1 MKLQNSDTH
10 FMTIDKLIARFAGQ
24 EVFGA
29 LIGALQRPDRAPVYA
44 ERLAGSAQS
53 VLGAAAASRL
63 GGLHLF
69 VLDDREAAA
78 YFYNDLY
85 NLREGR
91 DVLFFPSGY
100 RRSAQHGEEDAAAA
114 VLRTTALTRMAGM
127 EAGETLCV
135 VSYVEAT
142 GERVASGEQL
152 QKNTLT
158 LHVGEQVSPDFIRDT
173 LAEYRFERVDFVSE
187 PGQFAVR
194 GSIVDV
200 FSFAD
205 SKPYRIDFFGNE
217 VESIRSFN
225 LNTQLSEAK
234 HSAVEIIPNLRSAAS
249 EGGTSLFGF
258 IRRHADSKG
267 IGLIA
272 WAGDAQLAAAKIAA
286 QHSAA
291 GGETIGRED
300 FEEALRALRCVFFAA
315 GSEGS
320 APPAGAPRRCRF
332 NTAPQPAF
340 NKNFDLLAAN
350 LKENEAKGFDNFLLT
365 DSLLQAERIAGILT
379 GVNGEV
385 NGFDQV
391 PASLH
396 EGFVDAGTKM
406 CCYTDHQLF
415 ARHHRYKLH
424 GAPDKSAQLTAR
436 ELSSLQMGDYVVH
449 IDHGVGSFGGL
460 VKQHLNGKLQEFV
473 KLVYRDGDV
482 LFVSVHGLHR
492 ISRYKG
498 KEGAP
503 PKIYKLG
510 TDAWQKLKNATK
522 SKVKDIA
529 KDLIALYAQ
538 RKSSKGFAFSADS
551 YMQQEL
557 EASFIYEDT
566 PDQLKVT
573 QAVKA
578 DMEDAT
584 PMDRLVCGDV
594 GFGKTE
600 IAMRA
605 AFKAVADSKQVAVL
619 VPTTILALQHYKT
632 FSRRLHSFPCRID
645 YLSRFRSPSETKRAL
660 AELAEGKIDVIIGT
674 HKLLGSAVKFK
685 NLGLLIIDEEQKFG
699 VKSKEK
705 LRQLRVSID
714 TLTLT
719 ATPIPR
725 TLQFSLMGARDLSII
740 QTPPPNRQP
749 VATEQHPFDEEVVRN
764 AIEHELARGGQ
775 VFFVHN
781 RVNDILS
788 VEEMVRRVCPQVKV
802 TVAHGQM
809 DGNEME
815 KRVVD
820 FIMGEYDVLVATSI
834 IENGIDIPNANTIII
849 NQAHNFGLSDLHQLR
864 GRVGRSNRKA
874 YCYLLT
880 PPVTLLTDEAR
891 RRLRAIEEFS
901 DLGSGFNIAMQ
912 DLDIRGAGNL
922 LGGEQSGF
930 IAEIG
935 FETYQKILNEAL
947 SELREEEWLSASA
960 RQPEG
965 SCAPDKPA
973 AAAEYSQQQQQQQ
986 QQQSS
991 AWSALL
997 DCAIETDMALLIP
1010 DTYVSSMPEKIL
1022 LYRELDNLQTED
1034 EIAAFHARLT
1044 DRFGAMP
1051 PEAEELLNVV
1061 RLRQAAVTLGFE
1073 KIILKNNLM
1082 IAHFV
1087 SNRLSPYYKSA
1098 TFDAIM
1104 QRIASHPLQLKV
1116 KEQNGKLLLVASR
1129 VSSIAQAMYVL
1140 KAIAG

>member
-1 MKLQNSDTH
+1 
-10 FMTIDKLIARFAGQ
+10 MTIEKLITRFAAQ
-24 EVFGA
+24 EGFTRLCEA
-29 LIGALQRPDRAPVYA
+29 LLRPEHVHLYA
-44 ERLAGSAQS
+44 ERLAGSARS
-53 VLGAAAASRL
+53 VLGAAAAGRL

-69 VLDDREAAA
+69 APDDREAAA

-100 RRSAQHGEEDAAAA
+100 RRGAAHGEEDAAAA
-114 VLRTTALTRMAGM
+114 VLRTAALARIAGM
-127 EAGETLCV
+127 ASGDTLCV
-135 VSYVEAT
+135 VSYAEAL
-142 GERVASGEQL
+142 GEKVASGELL

-158 LHVGEQVSPDFIRDT
+158 LHVGEQVSPDFICET
-173 LAEYRFERVDFVSE
+173 LTEYSFERVDFVGE

-205 SKPYRIDFFGNE
+205 NKPYRIDFFGSE
-217 VESIRSFN
+217 VESIRNFN
-225 LNTQLSEAK
+225 LNTQLSEGR
-234 HSAVEIIPNLRSAAS
+234 HREVEIIPNLRKAAA
-249 EGGTSLFGF
+249 EGETSLFGF
-258 IRRHADSKG
+258 IRRQVGGSVNP
-267 IGLIA
+267 IV
-272 WAGDAQLAAAKIAA
+272 WAGNAPLAAQRIAA
-286 QHSAA
+286 QHGAA
-291 GGETIGRED
+291 SGATIGKED
-300 FEEALRALRCVFFAA
+300 FEEALRELRCVFFVA
-315 GSEGS
+315 GGDDD
-320 APPAGAPRRCRF
+320 APAQELHPAGLTIRCRF
-332 NTAPQPAF
+332 SAAPQPAF

-350 LKENEAKGFDNFLLT
+350 LKENEDNGFDNFLLS
-365 DSLLQAERIAGILT
+365 DSMLQAERIAGILT
-379 GVNGEV
+379 SINGETR
-385 NGFDQV
+385 GFEQTPV
-391 PASLH
+391 ALH
-396 EGFVDAGTKM
+396 EGFVDSGSKM

-424 GAPDKSAQLTAR
+424 GVPDKSEQLTVR

-449 IDHGVGSFGGL
+449 IDHGVGMFGGL
-460 VKQHLNGKLQEFV
+460 VKQRLNGKLQEFV

-498 KEGAP
+498 KDSVP

-510 TDAWQKLKNATK
+510 TDAWQKLKNVTK

-529 KDLIALYAQ
+529 KDLVALYAQ
-538 RKSSKGFAFSADS
+538 RKSAKGFAFSADS
-551 YMQQEL
+551 YLQHEL

-578 DMEDAT
+578 DMEDET

-600 IAMRA
+600 VAMRA

-632 FSRRLHSFPCRID
+632 FSRRLHNFPCRID
-645 YLSRFRSPSETKRAL
+645 YLSRFKSPAEAKRAL
-660 AELAEGKIDVIIGT
+660 AELAGGKIDIIIGT
-674 HKLLGSAVKFK
+674 HKLLGSAVTFK

-699 VKSKEK
+699 VKAKEK
-705 LRQLRVSID
+705 LRQLRVSVD

-749 VATEQHPFDEEVVRN
+749 VATEQHAFSEDVIRN
-764 AIEHELARGGQ
+764 AIEYEVSRGGQ

-781 RVNDILS
+781 RVQDILS
-788 VEEMVRRVCPQVKV
+788 VEELVRKICPHVTV

-809 DGNEME
+809 EGNEME

-820 FIMGEYDVLVATSI
+820 FIMGEYDVLIATSI

-849 NQAHNFGLSDLHQLR
+849 NHAHNFGLSDLHQLR

-874 YCYLLT
+874 FCYLLT
-880 PPVTLLTDEAR
+880 PPSALLTDEAR

-901 DLGSGFNIAMQ
+901 ELGSGFNIAMQ

-947 SELREEEWLSASA
+947 SELREEEWASA
-960 RQPEG
+960 QPQESVREPG
-965 SCAPDKPA
+965 KAT
-973 AAAEYSQQQQQQQ
+973 AAEYPPPQRD
-986 QQQSS
+986 S

-997 DCAIETDMALLIP
+997 DCAIETDMELLIP
-1010 DTYVSSMPEKIL
+1010 DSYVSNVSEKIL

-1034 EIAAFHARLT
+1034 EIAEFHTRMT

-1061 RLRQAAVTLGFE
+1061 RLRQAAVVLGFE

-1082 IAHFV
+1082 IAYFV
-1087 SNRLSPYYKSA
+1087 NNQLSSYYKSV
-1098 TFDAIM
+1098 TFEAVM
-1104 QRIASHPLQLKV
+1104 QRIASRPLQFKV
-1116 KEQNGKLLLVASR
+1116 KEQNGKLSLVAPR

-1140 KAIAG
+1140 KSIKA

>member
-1 MKLQNSDTH
+1 
-10 FMTIDKLIARFAGQ
+10 MTIDKFTTRFAAQG
-24 EVFGA
+24 EFSRLCEA
-29 LIGALQRPDRAPVYA
+29 LLRPERVHLYA
-44 ERLAGSAQS
+44 DRLAGSARS
-53 VLGAAAASRL
+53 VLGAAAAARL

-91 DVLFFPSGY
+91 GVLFFPSSY
-100 RRSAQHGEEDAAAA
+100 RRSAQHGEEDVAAA
-114 VLRTTALTRMAGM
+114 VQRTAALTRIAEMTDRDA
-127 EAGETLCV
+127 LCV
-135 VSYVEAT
+135 VSYTEAA
-142 GERVASGEQL
+142 GEKVASDEAL
-152 QKNTLT
+152 RKNTLK
-158 LHVGEQVSPDFIRDT
+158 LHVGEQVSPDFTCET
-173 LAEYRFERVDFVSE
+173 LTEYHFERVDFVSE

-205 SKPYRIDFFGNE
+205 SKPYRIDFFGDE
-217 VESIRSFN
+217 VESIRSFS

-234 HSAVEIIPNLRSAAS
+234 HSEVEIIPNLRATTSK
-249 EGGTSLFGF
+249 GGISIFGF
-258 IRRHADSKG
+258 IQKHADSKR
-267 IGLIA
+267 ILPIV
-272 WAGDAQLAAAKIAA
+272 WADDVRLAAQKIAA
-286 QHSAA
+286 QHDVA
-291 GGETIGRED
+291 GGSTIGKAD
-300 FEEALRALRCVFFAA
+300 FEKALRDFRCVFFAA
-315 GSEGS
+315 GSDDS
-320 APPAGAPRRCRF
+320 APAQEAPSAELPLRCRF

-350 LKENEAKGFDNFLLT
+350 LKENEDRGFENFLLT
-365 DSLLQAERIAGILT
+365 DSLLQAERLSGILT
-379 GVNGEV
+379 SINGEV
-385 NGFDQV
+385 KGFEQV
-391 PASLH
+391 PVALH
-396 EGFVDAGTKM
+396 EGFVDSDAKI

-424 GAPDKSAQLTAR
+424 GAPDKSEQLTVR

-449 IDHGVGSFGGL
+449 IDHGVGVFGGL
-460 VKQHLNGKLQEFV
+460 VKQSLNGKLHEFV

-498 KEGAP
+498 KESVP

-510 TDAWQKLKNATK
+510 GDAWQKLKNTTK

-538 RKSSKGFAFSADS
+538 RKNTKGFAFSADS
-551 YMQQEL
+551 YLQQEL

-600 IAMRA
+600 VAMRA

-645 YLSRFRSPSETKRAL
+645 YLSRFKSSAETKRAL

-699 VKSKEK
+699 VKAKER

-740 QTPPPNRQP
+740 QTPPPNRKP
-749 VATEQHPFDEEVVRN
+749 VATEVHTFSEEVVRN
-764 AIEHELARGGQ
+764 AVEYEVARGGQ

-781 RVNDILS
+781 RVQDILS
-788 VEEMVRRVCPQVKV
+788 VEEMVRKLCPHVKV

-809 DGNEME
+809 EGNEME

-820 FIMGEYDVLVATSI
+820 FIMGEYDVLIATSI
-834 IENGIDIPNANTIII
+834 IENGIDIPNANTMII
-849 NQAHNFGLSDLHQLR
+849 NHAHYFGLSDLHQLR

-874 YCYLLT
+874 FCYLLT
-880 PPVTLLTDEAR
+880 PPVATLTDEAR

-947 SELREEEWLSASA
+947 SELREEEWSSA
-960 RQPEG
+960 QPAEG
-965 SCAPDKPA
+965 GSEPDKA
-973 AAAEYSQQQQQQQ
+973 AAAKPAVAGYPLPPQDSGW
-986 QQQSS
+986 SS
-991 AWSALL
+991 LL
-997 DCAIETDMALLIP
+997 DCAIETDMELLIP
-1010 DTYVSSMPEKIL
+1010 DAYVSNMSEKIL
-1022 LYRELDNLQTED
+1022 LYRELDNLQTEA
-1034 EIAAFHARLT
+1034 EITAFHARMT

-1051 PEAEELLNVV
+1051 PSAEELLNIV
-1061 RLRQAAVTLGFE
+1061 RLRLAAVELGFE

-1082 IAHFV
+1082 IAYFV
-1087 SNRLSPYYKSA
+1087 SNQQSSYYKSA
-1098 TFDAIM
+1098 TFETIM
-1104 QRIASHPLQLKV
+1104 QRIASKPLQLKV
-1116 KEQNGKLLLVASR
+1116 KEQNGKLSLVAPR
-1129 VSSIAQAMYVL
+1129 VSTIAQAMYVL
-1140 KAIAG
+1140 KVIS

>member
-1 MKLQNSDTH
+1 
-10 FMTIDKLIARFAGQ
+10 MTIEKLITRFAAQ
-24 EVFGA
+24 AEFDRLCEALLRPEVVRLYA
-29 LIGALQRPDRAPVYA
+29 DR
-44 ERLAGSAQS
+44 LSGSARS
-53 VLGAAAASRL
+53 VLGAAAAAQL

-69 VLDDREAAA
+69 VLNDREAAA

-91 DVLFFPSGY
+91 GVLFFPSGY
-100 RRSAQHGEEDAAAA
+100 RRNAQHGENDAATA
-114 VLRTTALTRMAGM
+114 VQRTIALTQIADMAD
-127 EAGETLCV
+127 GETLCV
-135 VSYVEAT
+135 VSYAEAV
-142 GERVASGEQL
+142 GEKVASGEQL
-152 QKNTLT
+152 QKNTLK
-158 LHVGEQVSPDFIRDT
+158 LHVGEQVTPEFIRET
-173 LAEYRFERVDFVSE
+173 LTEYGFERVDFVGD

-194 GSIVDV
+194 GSIIDV

-225 LNTQLSEAK
+225 LNTQLSDAK
-234 HSAVEIIPNLRSAAS
+234 FREVEIIPNLQRNAAS
-249 EGGTSLFGF
+249 ESGTSLFGF
-258 IRRHADSKG
+258 IQKRSEGRRINPVVWTD
-267 IGLIA
+267 
-272 WAGDAQLAAAKIAA
+272 DVRLAAQKIAV

-291 GGETIGRED
+291 GGSTIGEED
-300 FEEALRALRCVFFAA
+300 FEKALREFRCVLFVV
-315 GSEGS
+315 GSGNDAS
-320 APPAGAPRRCRF
+320 AQGVHPTGLSIRCQF
-332 NTAPQPAF
+332 NTAPQPSF

-350 LKENEAKGFDNFLLT
+350 LKENEDKGFDNFLLT

-379 GVNGEV
+379 GVKGDVKEFEQIPV
-385 NGFDQV
+385 
-391 PASLH
+391 ALH
-396 EGFVDAGTKM
+396 EGFVDSDAKI

-424 GAPDKSAQLTAR
+424 GAPDKSEQLTIR

-449 IDHGVGSFGGL
+449 IDHGVGVFGGL
-460 VKQHLNGKLQEFV
+460 VKQHINGKQHEFV

-498 KEGAP
+498 RDSIP

-510 TDAWQKLKNATK
+510 TDAWQRLKNATK

-538 RKSSKGFAFSADS
+538 RKTTKGFAFSADS
-551 YMQQEL
+551 YLQHEL

-578 DMEDAT
+578 DMESEI

-600 IAMRA
+600 VAMRA
-605 AFKAVADSKQVAVL
+605 AFKAVADSRQVAVL

-632 FSRRLHSFPCRID
+632 FSRRLHNFPCRID
-645 YLSRFRSPSETKRAL
+645 YLSRFKSPTETKKAL

-674 HKLLGSAVKFK
+674 QKLLGSSVKFK

-699 VKSKEK
+699 VKAKEK
-705 LRQLRVSID
+705 LRQLRVNVD

-749 VATEQHPFDEEVVRN
+749 VATEQHTFNEDIIRN
-764 AIEHELARGGQ
+764 AIEYEVSRGGQ

-781 RVNDILS
+781 RVQNIQS
-788 VEEMVRRVCPQVKV
+788 VEELVRRICPHVKV

-809 DGNEME
+809 EGNEME
-815 KRVVD
+815 KRMVD
-820 FIMGEYDVLVATSI
+820 FIMGEYDVLIATNI

-849 NQAHNFGLSDLHQLR
+849 DQAQNFGLSDLHQLR

-874 YCYLLT
+874 FCYLLT
-880 PPVTLLTDEAR
+880 PPVALLTDEAR
-891 RRLRAIEEFS
+891 RRLRAIEEFF

-935 FETYQKILNEAL
+935 FETYKKILNEAL
-947 SELREEEWLSASA
+947 SELREEEWASA
-960 RQPEG
+960 QQQE
-965 SCAPDKPA
+965 SSHEPDK
-973 AAAEYSQQQQQQQ
+973 AAAEYPL
-986 QQQSS
+986 SS
-991 AWSALL
+991 PLPQPQHDEAWSSLL
-997 DCAIETDMALLIP
+997 DCTIETDMELLIP
-1010 DTYVSSMPEKIL
+1010 DAYVVNMSEKIL
-1022 LYRELDNLQTED
+1022 LYRELDSLQTEA
-1034 EIAAFHARLT
+1034 EIVGFHTRMT

-1051 PEAEELLNVV
+1051 PEAEELLNIV
-1061 RLRQAAVTLGFE
+1061 RLRQAAVALGFE

-1082 IAHFV
+1082 IAYFV
-1087 SNRLSPYYKSA
+1087 SNKLSSYYKSA
-1098 TFDAIM
+1098 TFEAIM
-1104 QRIASHPLQLKV
+1104 QRIASRPLQLKV
-1116 KEQNGKLLLVASR
+1116 KEQNGKFSLVIPR
-1129 VSSIAQAMYVL
+1129 ISSIAQAMSVL
-1140 KAIAG
+1140 KSIEV